1 MISNDND
8 KETKI
13 NINDIKVKISA
24 AAVSGL
30 VVGILAL
37 LLSAVPI
44 INNFAAV
51 LAIAAFILGIL
62 GIIRTKKSSRRGKG
76 IAIAAVIVSVLS
88 LAIVLISQQMYSSVL
103 NSASDEFNKSMDRST
118 GKATNE
124 ILGKDVDVKIESFV
138 VTPGE
143 YSTDTKL
150 PVKVTNKMS
159 ETTSFTI
166 KIEAIDKDGTRIAE
180 DTVYANDLGSKQ
192 TGAYDAFKYVESGKL
207 DALKS
212 ATFKVATV
220 SE

>member
-1 MISNDND
+1 MNSNSNDKD
-8 KETKI
+8 TKI
-13 NINDIKVKISA
+13 SINDIKVKISA
-24 AAVSGL
+24 TAISGL
-30 VVGILAL
+30 VVSILAL

-44 INNFAAV
+44 INNFAAI
-51 LAIAAFILGIL
+51 LAIVALVLGVI
-62 GIIRTKKSSRRGKG
+62 GIISTKKSSSKGKG
-76 IAIAAVIVSVLS
+76 IAIAAIIISVLS
-88 LAIVLISQQMYSSVL
+88 FAIVLISQQMYGNAL
-103 NSASDEFNKSMDRST
+103 NSASDEFNKSMDRSM
-118 GKATNE
+118 GKATDE
-124 ILGKDVDVKIESFV
+124 ILSKDVDVKIESFV

-192 TGAYDAFKYVESGKL
+192 TAAYNAFEYVDSDKL
-207 DALKS
+207 EALKV
-212 ATFKVATV
+212 AIFRVATV